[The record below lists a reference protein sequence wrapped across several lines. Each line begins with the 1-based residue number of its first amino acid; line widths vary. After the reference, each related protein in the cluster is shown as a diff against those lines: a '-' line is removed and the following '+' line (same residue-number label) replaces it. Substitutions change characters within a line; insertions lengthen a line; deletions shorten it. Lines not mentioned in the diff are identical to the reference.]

1 MQGSPWNVL
10 LYALLPV
17 TAAIIGGTIATFRR
31 PSPTLRSYIQH
42 TAAGVVFSVVAVELL
57 PDITK
62 VHNAYL
68 EVAIGFVLG
77 VGSMLGLRVL
87 AHRMEEKNGGAGHSG
102 PAKPGLPL
110 GLLVGVGI
118 DILLDGFLIG
128 VSFAAGAKEGTLL
141 TIALTLEMISL
152 GLAVATALGK
162 NGHGRSSAIRT
173 TASLFLLILVG
184 AALGTGLV
192 AVMPDSILEVVLSF
206 GLAALMFLV
215 TEELLVEAHRE
226 PESPMATGM
235 FFIGFLIFL
244 LLGMV

>member
-1 MQGSPWNVL
+1 M
-10 LYALLPV
+10 YALLPV
-17 TAAIIGGTIATFRR
+17 AAAVIGGTVATFRR

-68 EVAIGFVLG
+68 EVAIGFALG

-87 AHRMEEKNGGAGHSG
+87 AHRMEEKSGAASHSG
-102 PAKPGLPL
+102 PAKPGMPI
-110 GLLVGVGI
+110 GLLVGVAI

-141 TIALTLEMISL
+141 TIALTLEMLSL

-162 NGHGRSSAIRT
+162 HGHGRASAIRT
-173 TASLFLLILVG
+173 TALLFLLILVG
-184 AALGTGLV
+184 AALGSGLV
-192 AVMPDSILEVVLSF
+192 AIMPEAILEVVLSF

-235 FFIGFLIFL
+235 FFIGFLTFL